1 MLRVVTISSVLA
13 LALVACGKKDPGKE
27 APKPTT
33 GSGSNP
39 GSAADTAP
47 GGATADAAA
56 HGLFDAF
63 AKQDKTAA
71 TRFLPNAAACK
82 VLASFKQCSDLV
94 ANFAKSSDAI
104 LTAGAPY
111 AKAQLVK
118 SKDPSPLEGGTAYT
132 ATVDGKDPMT
142 VVALKA
148 GDRYFAV
155 FSINAVKPPS
165 TGKEMPSDQLTMK
178 PEQAKA
184 IVAEAVKHAGDAKPD
199 CPRIVDALSSTLPVA
214 YPEMAAE
221 AAPAYKVLQRCALE
235 TKHWRAAIQA
245 GVKLLPFNPDVFNV
259 VQIVRA
265 LAEMGQYDEAIDAA
279 KDLATRFP
287 GAHDALVES
296 VVFTYCRAEAWDLCE
311 KNAITALAEFT
322 SKHEAPTTE
331 GMIMGRYFRDLAW
344 VVTGHPKEALE
355 DTDALEK
362 LAGKPLPMF
371 DDIKAAAPKTIERGF
386 YMEYFVVPQL
396 ATGVYHLM
404 GKSATG
410 ALVTL
415 KLREHTG
422 ATRTFRIEAE
432 VPGVTE
438 RSSNSLTLGPKE
450 STIKYL
456 NPPLKMDFDP
466 NKVRGPRPSQLA
478 LRIVE
483 TAPTGDKTIVDET
496 LPIEVLP
503 RDYLPLRRKVGADSL
518 VPTYG
523 FLGAWITSN
532 DKAVDEFLGK
542 AKQRLPKREFVGEQ
556 DTTIPQIKAIYE
568 ELHGRGMSYVMDP
581 EVTAMTSFVQ
591 RTRLP
596 GDVLSSTNAQC
607 LEGTLTFATLM
618 EAIGIKPI
626 VVLVPGHAFVGWHT
640 VAADNTKGEPL
651 FVETTMVGNYGFEQ
665 AVGVATRR
673 VESELKAGSFKSGA
687 ANFVDIAKIHAQG
700 FTAQPM

>member
-1 MLRVVTISSVLA
+1 MTRPSVVYSLVLSLA
-13 LALVACGKKDPGKE
+13 LLGCSKKEPGKQDT
-27 APKPTT
+27 PKAVETSPAK
-33 GSGSNP
+33 P
-39 GSAADTAP
+39 VDTAP
-47 GGATADAAA
+47 GATTADAAA
-56 HGLFDAF
+56 QGLFDAF
-63 AKQDKTAA
+63 AKQDKAA
-71 TRFLPNAAACK
+71 AKRFIPNSDACK
-82 VLASFKQCSDLV
+82 VLVTFKQCADLV
-94 ANFAKSSDAI
+94 ANFGKSSDAI
-104 LTAGAPY
+104 MTSVAPY
-111 AKAQLVK
+111 AKVQLVK
-118 SKDPSPLEGGTAYT
+118 SKDPSPLEGGVAYS
-132 ATVDGKDPMT
+132 AAVAGKDSLII
-142 VVALKA
+142 VSLKA
-148 GDRYFAV
+148 GERYFAV
-155 FSINAVKPPS
+155 FTISGVKPPS
-165 TGKEMPSDQLTMK
+165 TGKEMPADQLTMK

-184 IVAEAVKHAGDAKPD
+184 IVAETLKKATDAKPD
-199 CPRIVDALSSTLPVA
+199 CGKVVDALSATLPVA
-214 YPEMAAE
+214 YPAMAAE
-221 AAPAYKVLQRCALE
+221 AAPAYKLLQRCALE
-235 TKHWRAAIQA
+235 TNHWRAAIQA
-245 GVKLLPFNPDVFNV
+245 GVKLLPFDPEIFNV

-279 KDLATRFP
+279 KDLAKRFP

-311 KNAITALAEFT
+311 KSAIAAIEEFT
-322 SKHEAPTTE
+322 AKKEDPKTE
-331 GMIMGRYFRDLAW
+331 GMIYGRFFRDLAW
-344 VVTGHPKEALE
+344 VVTGHPKEAIA
-355 DTDALEK
+355 DAEAVEK
-362 LAGKPLPMF
+362 LLGKELPMF
-371 DDIKAAAPKTIERGF
+371 AVIKPEGTKAAQRGF
-386 YMEYFVVPQL
+386 YMEYVVVPQL

-404 GKSATG
+404 GKAATG

-450 STIKYL
+450 HTIKYV

-466 NKVRGPRPSQLA
+466 SKVRGPRPSQLA
-478 LRIVE
+478 LKIIEV
-483 TAPTGDKTIVDET
+483 TATGDKSIVDET
-496 LPIEVLP
+496 IPIDVLP

-542 AKQRLPKREFVGEQ
+542 AKLRLSKREFVGEQ
-556 DTTIPQIKAIYE
+556 DTTIPQIKALYE
-568 ELHGRGMSYVMDP
+568 ELHGRGMTYVMDP

-626 VVLVPGHAFVGWHT
+626 VVLVPGHAFIGWHT
-640 VAADNTKGEPL
+640 VAADGTKGEPL
-651 FVETTMVGNYGFEQ
+651 FVETTMVGNYSFEQ

-673 VESELKAGSFKSGA
+673 VEAELKAGSFKNGA
-687 ANFVDIAKIHAQG
+687 ANFVDIAKIHAEG